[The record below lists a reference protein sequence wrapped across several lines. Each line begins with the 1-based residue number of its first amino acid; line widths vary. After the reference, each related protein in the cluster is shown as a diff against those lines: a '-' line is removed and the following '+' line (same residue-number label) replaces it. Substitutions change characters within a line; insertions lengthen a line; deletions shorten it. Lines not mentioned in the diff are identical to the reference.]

1 MVSLALVV
9 IPATTI
15 SDSDNVAANYPQLLI
30 PAVMLSVLGTCV
42 LVLFVYLLPNGR
54 FYPRW
59 AAVPLAIS
67 LPIATGTIQETTGVL
82 TLPREVAAVLIYLAF
97 GAFALP
103 GIFQVLRYR
112 QFSTPVERQQ
122 TKWIVFGLVVYMLGF
137 PIWFSLFGGGLAIAP
152 GLPRLIASLGGSLLV
167 LLVGLM
173 LPVTIALAILRYRLW
188 DIDLLIR
195 RTLIYG
201 FLTALLALLY
211 FTGVTLVQALFSTFS
226 QSQSTAAIV
235 ISTLAVAALFN
246 PLRRRL
252 QAAID
257 RRFFRIRYDAERSL
271 ARFAAAARDEVDV
284 GRLAGELQ
292 GVVAE
297 TMQPER
303 VSLWLR

>member
-1 MVSLALVV
+1 
-9 IPATTI
+9 
-15 SDSDNVAANYPQLLI
+15 
-30 PAVMLSVLGTCV
+30 ML
-42 LVLFVYLLPNGR
+42 FIYLLPNGR

-67 LPIATGTIQETTGVL
+67 LPIAIADFQGLTGVL
-82 TLPREVAAVLIYLAF
+82 TLPQEVMTVIVNLGVVGLT
-97 GAFALP
+97 LP
-103 GIFQVLRYR
+103 GVFQVLRYR
-112 QFSTPVERQQ
+112 NFSTPVERQQ
-122 TKWIVFGLVVYMLGF
+122 TKWIVFGLLVNTLGF
-137 PIWFSLFGGGLAIAP
+137 PGWFYLFGGGLVIPP
-152 GLPRLIASLGGSLLV
+152 GLPRLLASLVGSWFV

-226 QSQSTAAIV
+226 QSQSQAAIV

-246 PLRRRL
+246 PLRLRL

-257 RRFFRIRYDAERSL
+257 RRFFRSRYDAELSL

-284 GRLAGELQ
+284 ERLSGALQ
-292 GVVAE
+292 GVVEE
-297 TMQPER
+297 TIRPDR